1 MLNITSHFG
10 KNQSLFNCLL
20 SMKDPRVKGRVI
32 YPLINIITIT
42 LYALICG
49 CDGWKSIELF
59 AHSKRVWLEQ
69 FLDLSAGIPNHQTF
83 ARVFALI
90 KPEEFEKCLMNW
102 INEICEWVIG
112 DVITF
117 DGKVIRGSSDA
128 TQEKP
133 ASHIVNAYSAKHEV
147 TLGCVK
153 VPDKSNEIKGIPLLL
168 KTLDIKG
175 ATITI
180 DAMGTQKGIANL
192 IREKQGNY
200 VLSLKQ
206 NHSKFYRRVSG
217 LFNKAEEL
225 DYESMV
231 VRRQETHD
239 YGHGRIEKREYTV
252 LPVMYLYRYKQD
264 WKDLQ
269 TFIQVIS
276 CRHLKTGELQKSVRY
291 YISSVPLH
299 QYKRICFAIREHWQ
313 VENGLHYKLDV
324 GLREDACL
332 IRRGYADQNLSVMRK
347 IVLKLLND
355 ETSVKGGVQLKRIK
369 AALSTRYLKK
379 VVGF

>member
-1 MLNITSHFG
+1 
-10 KNQSLFNCLL
+10 
-20 SMKDPRVKGRVI
+20 
-32 YPLINIITIT
+32 
-42 LYALICG
+42 
-49 CDGWKSIELF
+49 
-59 AHSKRVWLEQ
+59 
-69 FLDLSAGIPNHQTF
+69 
-83 ARVFALI
+83 
-90 KPEEFEKCLMNW
+90 
-102 INEICEWVIG
+102 
-112 DVITF
+112 
-117 DGKVIRGSSDA
+117 
-128 TQEKP
+128 
-133 ASHIVNAYSAKHEV
+133 
-147 TLGCVK
+147 
-153 VPDKSNEIKGIPLLL
+153 
-168 KTLDIKG
+168 
-175 ATITI
+175 
-180 DAMGTQKGIANL
+180 
-192 IREKQGNY
+192 

>member
-1 MLNITSHFG
+1 MLNITYHFG
-10 KNQSLFNCLL
+10 KNQSLFNGFLAI
-20 SMKDPRVKGRVI
+20 KDPRVSGRVI

-42 LYALICG
+42 LCALICG
-49 CDGWKSIELF
+49 CEGWKSIELF
-59 AHSKRVWLEQ
+59 AQSKRCWLEQ
-69 FLDLSAGIPNHQTF
+69 FLDLSAGVPNHQTF

-90 KPEEFEKCLMNW
+90 KPEEFERCLLEW
-102 INEICEWVIG
+102 IKEICELVTG
-112 DVITF
+112 DVITL
-117 DGKVIRGSSDA
+117 DGKVIRGSSDSA
-128 TQEKP
+128 KEKT
-133 ASHIVNAYSAKHEV
+133 ASHIVNAYSAKHES

-175 ATITI
+175 TTVTI
-180 DAMGTQKGIANL
+180 DAMGTQKGIAKL

-206 NHSKFYRRVSG
+206 NHPRFYRKVSS
-217 LFNKAEEL
+217 LFAKAEGL
-225 DYESMV
+225 NYKAMV
-231 VRRQETHD
+231 ARQQETKD
-239 YGHGRIEKREYTV
+239 YGHGRIEKRAYTV
-252 LPVMYLYRYKQD
+252 LPVMYLYRYKKD

-276 CRHLKTGELQKSVRY
+276 WRHLKTGELQKSVRY
-291 YISSVPLH
+291 YISSIPLC

-355 ETSVKGGVQLKRIK
+355 ETSVEGGVQLKRLK